1 MKRRD
6 FIRRT
11 ALMAGAATLGNNAFA
26 AAKEEGRTS
35 SGMMAGQQ
43 PSEQEQPDKLQ
54 PQEETPLIASAP
66 MLQNYAETSMGV
78 AFAVRDLANG
88 YVIYGQRPDLSDGKK
103 VKCGGYRTTEISDR
117 VIQVRLT
124 DLQPNTT
131 YYYKIGADRI
141 HYGGGYDMKV
151 LGNEEDPRIYRFTTA
166 GAATKTHFCV
176 INDTHARWEP
186 FGRAIDK
193 IAALAPQ
200 CVIWNGDASNV
211 EETIEAQM
219 RIFLNPEIER
229 KDYAAEIPYLFCPGN
244 HDSRGL
250 ANRHLEKVWMYRQP
264 EERASRDWDLGRNFA
279 VRMGEVA
286 LIGLDTAEDKL
297 DTNPIFAGLF
307 NSGAYREAQVAWLN
321 DALQRPEIA
330 SAPYL
335 VAFCHIP
342 LFASD
347 PSYNPGDVAPADK
360 DPQYSTDFA
369 LWQRTC
375 AKLWTPL
382 LAEAGCQLI
391 ITAHQHRYSYDAPT
405 AERSWAQIVGG
416 GPEMGFSGSGENRRE
431 RPELFP
437 TLIEGEVKGGKLVVT
452 VHNLLSGKVQETL
465 EFKRR

>member
-6 FIRRT
+6 FIRNT
-11 ALMAGAATLGNNAFA
+11 ALMAGAASIGQRAFA
-26 AAKEEGRTS
+26 ANREEPKPTV
-35 SGMMAGQQ
+35 
-43 PSEQEQPDKLQ
+43 EQPKAEGQ
-54 PQEETPLIASAP
+54 LIVSAP

-78 AFAVRDLANG
+78 AFAVSDLANG
-88 YVIYGQRPDLSDGKK
+88 YVIYGQQPDLSDGKK
-103 VKCGGYRTTEISDR
+103 VKCGGYRTTDISDR

-124 DLQPNTT
+124 NLQPNTT

-141 HYGGGYDMKV
+141 HYGGGYDMKI

-166 GAATKTHFCV
+166 GSEAPAHFCV
-176 INDTHARWEP
+176 INDTHVKWEP
-186 FGRAIDK
+186 FGLAINK
-193 IAALAPQ
+193 IATLAPQ

-211 EETIEAQM
+211 EETIEAQT
-219 RIFLNPEIER
+219 RIFLKPEIER
-229 KDYAAEIPYLFCPGN
+229 ADYAAETPYLFCPGN
-244 HDSRGL
+244 HDSRGM

-297 DTNPIFAGLF
+297 DTNPLFAGLF
-307 NSGAYREAQVAWLN
+307 NSSAYREAQVAWLS

-342 LFASD
+342 LFESN
-347 PSYNPGDVAPADK
+347 PRYNPGDVAPADK
-360 DPQYSTDFA
+360 DPQYTHDFA
-369 LWQRTC
+369 MWQRTC
-375 AKLWTPL
+375 AQLWTPL
-382 LAEAGCQLI
+382 LAQAGCQLI
-391 ITAHQHRYSYDAPT
+391 ITAHQHCYRYDAPT
-405 AERSWAQIVGG
+405 PDRTWAQIVGG

-437 TLIEGEVKGGKLVVT
+437 TVIEGKVVNGKLQVQI
-452 VHNLLSGKVQETL
+452 HNLVSGKVQETFIFTSRL
-465 EFKRR
+465 AHV